1 MQIGLIGY
9 GKMGKAI
16 HEQAIKR
23 EHTIPLIIDLQNK
36 QELNAENLKKV
47 DVVIEF
53 TTPET
58 AFDNVC
64 FCLSHGV
71 PVICGS
77 TGWLHKLE
85 EAKEIASQYNT
96 GLIVASNFSVGV
108 NLFFELNKKLAE
120 LMGKH
125 SDYNPELLEVH
136 HTQKLDSPSGTAISL
151 AEQILE
157 RIPEKTK
164 WVNHASDN
172 HNELVILSE
181 RKDPAPGTHHVK
193 YSSAI
198 DNIEIIH
205 TAHNR
210 TGFAL
215 GAVVAAEFMK
225 GKKGFFSMKDVL
237 GF

>member
-1 MQIGLIGY
+1 MKLTLIGY

-16 HEQAIKR
+16 HEQAKLR
-23 EHTIPLIIDLQNK
+23 GHAAPLIIDLHNK
-36 QELNAENLKKV
+36 QELTAENLKNT

-58 AFDNVC
+58 AYDNVM
-64 FCLSHGV
+64 FCLQ
-71 PVICGS
+71 
-77 TGWLHKLE
+77 HKLDK
-85 EAKEIASQYNT
+85 AKAAAVSHDT

-120 LMGKH
+120 LMRNYPE
-125 SDYNPELLEVH
+125 YNPALLEVH

-157 RIPEKTK
+157 GLPGKET
-164 WVNHASDN
+164 WVNHTTEKKE
-172 HNELVILSE
+172 ELAILSE

-193 YSSAI
+193 YSSVI
-198 DNIEIIH
+198 DDIEIIH

-215 GAVVAAEFMK
+215 GAVLAAEYIV
-225 GKKGFFSMKDVL
+225 GKKGFYTMKNVL
-237 GF
+237 GI

>member
-1 MQIGLIGY
+1 MQIALIGY

-23 EHTIPLIIDLQNK
+23 GHSIPLIIDLQNK
-36 QELNAENLKKV
+36 QDLNAENLKKA
-47 DVVIEF
+47 DAVIEF

-58 AFDNVC
+58 AFDNVS
-64 FCLSHGV
+64 FCLRHGV

-77 TGWLHKLE
+77 TGWLHKLN
-85 EAKEIASQYNT
+85 EAKEIANQHHT

-120 LMGKH
+120 LMRH
-125 SDYNPELLEVH
+125 HQDYHPELLEVH

-164 WVNHASDN
+164 WVNHSSEN
-172 HNELVILSE
+172 KNELVILSE
-181 RKDPAPGTHHVK
+181 RQDPAPGTHHVK
-193 YSSAI
+193 YRSAI
-198 DNIEIIH
+198 DDIEIIH

-215 GAVVAAEFMK
+215 GAVIAAEFLK
-225 GKKGFFSMKDVL
+225 GKQGCFSMKDVL

>member
-1 MQIGLIGY
+1 MQIALIGY

-16 HEQAIKR
+16 HEEALKR
-23 EHTIPLIIDLQNK
+23 GHTIPLIIDLQNK
-36 QELNAENLKKV
+36 QDLNAENLKNI

-58 AFDNVC
+58 AFENVC
-64 FCLSHGV
+64 FCLKHNV

-77 TGWLHKLE
+77 TGWLRKLE
-85 EAKEIASQYNT
+85 EAKAIANQNNS

-120 LMGKH
+120 LMSKH
-125 SDYNPELLEVH
+125 SDYDPELLEVH

-164 WVNHASDN
+164 WVNHHTEN
-172 HNELVILSE
+172 KNELVILSE
-181 RKDPAPGTHHVK
+181 RQDPAPGTHHVK

-198 DNIEIIH
+198 DDIEIIH

-215 GAVVAAEFMK
+215 GAVVAAEFLK

>member
-1 MQIGLIGY
+1 MNLILIGY

-16 HEQAIKR
+16 HEQATQRGHQIL
-23 EHTIPLIIDLQNK
+23 LIVDLRNK
-36 QELNAENLKKV
+36 HELTRENLQKA
-47 DVVIEF
+47 DAVIEF

-58 AFDNVC
+58 AFDNVS
-64 FCLSHGV
+64 FCLKHGT

-77 TGWLHKLE
+77 TGWLSRLE
-85 EAKEIASQYNT
+85 EAKKMAADHHT

-120 LMGKH
+120 LMRHHKE
-125 SDYNPELLEVH
+125 YNPELLEVH
-136 HTQKLDSPSGTAISL
+136 HTQKLDSPSGTAISI
-151 AEQILE
+151 AEQILD
-157 RIPEKTK
+157 RIPEKQK
-164 WVNHASDN
+164 WINHRSTDK
-172 HNELVILSE
+172 NELVILSE
-181 RKDPAPGTHHVK
+181 RKDLAPGTHHVK

-198 DNIEIIH
+198 DDIEIIH

-215 GAVVAAEFMK
+215 GAVIAAEFIV
-225 GKKGFFSMKDVL
+225 GKKGFYTMKDVL